1 MRSRRK
7 LLILFVVLGGAFL
20 FARLFFFGVYLVDS
34 RSMEPT
40 IHGDP
45 ESGERVLVRYGAE
58 RPERFDLVVVRL
70 PGEPVPRVKRVG
82 GLPGEAVRIEEGDLY
97 VEGEHLSGDL
107 PRPEPVTVF
116 DARLALEDYFQSS
129 ADEGIVGWRRI
140 ADGWRHD
147 GAPERPIARLEY
159 ARRMADHYLAA
170 SGAFVEGA
178 TEVGDLWIGAALDL
192 EQPTSRALLAVATQG
207 DRFIGW
213 IGADSGG
220 VRRVR
225 LLSYPIPGPEVEAS
239 DSELLGELELAVEP
253 GTHEWVVGR
262 VDGRVE
268 LWFDGRRVL
277 DQRFGAPRRHPLDL
291 FGEGRS
297 HGPRAWVEVGGGGV
311 ALGGLRLW
319 RDLHYTSRGELAVRE
334 EFQLGPDELFLLG
347 DNSAASRDSRDFG
360 PIPLDDVIGRPLR
373 VVRPLGSARPLK
385 GGVEW
390 VPRVLEGR

>member
-1 MRSRRK
+1 MRSQRK
-7 LLILFVVLGGAFL
+7 LLILLVVLGGLFL
-20 FARLFFFGVYLVDS
+20 FARVFFFGIYLVDS

-45 ESGERVLVRYGAE
+45 ESGERVLVCYGDD

-70 PGEPVPRVKRVG
+70 PGEDVPRVKRVA

-97 VEGEHLSGDL
+97 VEGEQLAGDL
-107 PRPEPVTVF
+107 PRPKPVAVF
-116 DARLALEDYFQSS
+116 DDHLALEDHFQSQ
-129 ADEGIVGWRRI
+129 AGGGIVGWQRT

-147 GAPERPIARLEY
+147 GGPERPVARLEY
-159 ARRMADHYLAA
+159 ARRLADHYL
-170 SGAFVEGA
+170 GTNGEFVEGS

-192 EQPTSRALLAVATQG
+192 EEPNSRALLAVATQG
-207 DRFIGW
+207 DRFIAW
-213 IGADSGG
+213 IGADDDGK
-220 VRRVR
+220 RRVR
-225 LLSYPIPGPEVEAS
+225 LLSYPVPGPDIAAS
-239 DSELLGELELAVEP
+239 DSEVLGELELEVAA

-262 VDGRVE
+262 VDGRAE
-268 LWFDGRRVL
+268 LWFDGLRVL
-277 DQRFGAPRRHPLDL
+277 DQRFGVPRRHPLDL

-311 ALGGLRLW
+311 TLSGLRLW

-360 PIPLDDVIGRPLR
+360 PIPLADVLGRPVW
-373 VVRPLGSARPLK
+373 VVRPLGSARPLE
-385 GGVEW
+385 GGVPW
-390 VPRVLEGR
+390 VPRVVEAR